1 MAVGSTGGATEIQPT
16 ARLRHRP
23 SRWPA
28 AALVLAAIAVVA
40 LLLLRSQ
47 FARPQ
52 YGIAIDD
59 PELALDFTLD
69 STRGRPVALSDFRG
83 KTVLLY
89 FGYTTCPD
97 VCPTTLADL
106 RQMNFALGGDRD
118 KVQVLFV
125 SVDPARDTPERMEP
139 YLAYFDPTFV
149 GLTGTPE
156 RIEEIASRYGVFY
169 EKRDGATAADYFID
183 HTSAVLAVNPE
194 GYLKLMFPYG
204 VTGDQIA
211 GDVRLLIQ

>member
-1 MAVGSTGGATEIQPT
+1 VAVGSTGGATDIQP
-16 ARLRHRP
+16 AAQPRRRP
-23 SRWPA
+23 IRWLA
-28 AALVLAAIAVVA
+28 AALLLVAIAVVA
-40 LLLLRSQ
+40 LLLLRGQ
-47 FARPQ
+47 FAQPQ

-59 PELALDFTLD
+59 PEPAVDFTLD
-69 STRGRPVALSDFRG
+69 SSLGKPVALSDFRG
-83 KTVLLY
+83 KAVLLY

-106 RQMNFALGGDRD
+106 RQMKIALGADRD

-125 SVDPARDTPERMEP
+125 SVDPARDTPERMRA

-149 GLTGTPE
+149 GITDTPE

-169 EKRDGATAADYFID
+169 EKRDGATAADYFVD
-183 HTSAVLAVNPE
+183 HTSAVLAVDPE

-204 VTGDQIA
+204 VTGDQMA
-211 GDVRLLIQ
+211 GDVRLLIR